1 MSEKTEGNQKEI
13 NYQHYDIT
21 LEKLKQF
28 KGFENI
34 TEDEALKIC
43 AFTVQYCS
51 IIYESIT
58 HSKTFKRD
66 EQSNP
71 RFSKIRQS
79 KSK

>member
-13 NYQHYDIT
+13 EYQHYDINP
-21 LEKLKQF
+21 ENLKQY

-34 TEDEALKIC
+34 TQDEALKIC
-43 AFTVQYCS
+43 AFTVQYCLS
-51 IIYESIT
+51 FTNPSPILN
-58 HSKTFKRD
+58 TFKRD

-71 RFSKIRQS
+71 RFSKICQS

>member
-1 MSEKTEGNQKEI
+1 MSEKTERNQSEI
-13 NYQHYDIT
+13 KHQHYDINP
-21 LEKLKQF
+21 EKLKQF

-43 AFTVQYCS
+43 AFTVHYCS
-51 IIYESIT
+51 IIYESII

-71 RFSKIRQS
+71 RFSKVRQS
-79 KSK
+79 KST